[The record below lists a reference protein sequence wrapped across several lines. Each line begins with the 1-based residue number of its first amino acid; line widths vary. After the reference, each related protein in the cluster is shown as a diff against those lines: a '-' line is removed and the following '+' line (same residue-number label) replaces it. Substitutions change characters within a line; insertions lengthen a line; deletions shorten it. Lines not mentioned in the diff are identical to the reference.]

1 MDTKNVVT
9 TKRLHNIDLRNN
21 TIIDLPEEF
30 LELKNSLQFT
40 YLNKNPICSNGWL
53 DGKKHI
59 KAIVEKGGGAGCK
72 AQCSIYCQDRYSE
85 LNFCGRD
92 CNSKQCG
99 YYFGACTRK

>member
-1 MDTKNVVT
+1 MLFD
-9 TKRLHNIDLRNN
+9 IDLRNN
-21 TIIDLPEEF
+21 TITDLPEEF

-40 YLNKNPICSNGWL
+40 YLNNNPICSNGWL

-59 KAIVEKGGGAGCK
+59 KAIVEKGEGAGCK

-85 LNFCGRD
+85 LNVCGRD

-99 YYFGACTRK
+99 YAFGACTRK